1 MAVETE
7 AKAIPYAIPRTKTS
21 GVLGEKARADLQ
33 GLYEKYR
40 EWIENADAL
49 PQPMRVIA
57 EFVKKEVGME
67 KPSVEVMH
75 ARERYE
81 RRAYER

>member
-7 AKAIPYAIPRTKTS
+7 ALPYALPCTKTS

-49 PQPMRVIA
+49 PQPMRAIA
-57 EFVKKEVGME
+57 EFVK
-67 KPSVEVMH
+67 
-75 ARERYE
+75 REGGRE
-81 RRAYER
+81 IIEQTREGKL